1 MNNSVLHDIIE
12 IVCNWLWLIILTA
25 DFFINYIFFDSKKA
39 KQVTIVCLFC
49 LISIFLLLG
58 SSDSFTSD
66 DRFQN
71 MLYIIVAY
79 IAFSVCLFRH
89 VRDENTNQ

>member
-1 MNNSVLHDIIE
+1 MNNRVQGVIE
-12 IVCNWLWLIILTA
+12 AVCGCLWFMIPTL
-25 DFFINYIFFDSKKA
+25 DFFFTRIFFDSKKA

-66 DRFQN
+66 DRFRN

-79 IAFSVCLFRH
+79 IFFSVCLVEH
-89 VRDENTNQ
+89 VRDEYKNQ